1 MGSKLT
7 YFCIGLVTAAVLMPI
22 AIWFLG
28 PVLWVASGR
37 YDRDIVFW
45 YDVEQLASVL
55 VIFVE
60 DHGRMPEDFQE
71 LEVKEYIVRRE
82 DGKVYPSES
91 IMGRPTGLRGPRDMA
106 LERQERISVK
116 YGVRPGQGGLGG
128 LIAAPGASEFV
139 RHQVDRCS
147 AVLAYA
153 LLRASATRP
162 SSTTAVPSLGK

>member
-1 MGSKLT
+1 
-7 YFCIGLVTAAVLMPI
+7 MPI

-37 YDRDIVFW
+37 EGRDIGLW

-71 LEVKEYIVRRE
+71 LEVKGYIVRRE
-82 DGKVYPSES
+82 DDKLYPSKS
-91 IMGRPTGLRGPRDMA
+91 IMRRPTGLIGPKDFA
-106 LERQERISVK
+106 LERQERITVR
-116 YGVRPGQGGLGG
+116 YGARWGEGG
-128 LIAAPGASEFV
+128 LIGVPGASGFV
-139 RHQVDRCS
+139 QRHTERCS

-153 LLRASATRP
+153 LLRASTTRA
-162 SSTTAVPSLGK
+162 SSTTSVPSPGK